1 MLGKEAAKK
10 TPSIS
15 GQPLRTVRKGHHP
28 DRGRLR
34 GLGAEEIDA
43 RALEEGTG
51 DLAAARNPELVA
63 QGVGVLLRRRG
74 GDAEL
79 HRDLV
84 VRAAGGDQDGDL
96 LLPACERAGSR

>member
-15 GQPLRTVRKGHHP
+15 GQPLRTFQKGHP

-43 RALEEGTG
+43 CALEEGTG

-63 QGVGVLLRRRG
+63 QGVGVLLGRRG

-96 LLPACERAGSR
+96 LLPACE